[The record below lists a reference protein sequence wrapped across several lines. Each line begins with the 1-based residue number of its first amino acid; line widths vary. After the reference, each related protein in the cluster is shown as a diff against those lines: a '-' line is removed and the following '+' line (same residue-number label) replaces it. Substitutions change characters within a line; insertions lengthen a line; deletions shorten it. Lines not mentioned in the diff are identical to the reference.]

1 MTEEPK
7 PKETT
12 EPKTDEK
19 PKSDVEKLR
28 DEFTA
33 QFNTLKQ
40 SFESELNTLKT
51 ENSQLKENNDELKRA
66 LVRSAINP
74 APAKTDEPKT
84 PEQLYKEQVDACAKR
99 TLELMSSI

>member
-7 PKETT
+7 PKETA
-12 EPKTDEK
+12 EPKPDEK
-19 PKSDVEKLR
+19 KKSDVEQLR

-33 QFNTLKQ
+33 QFATLKN
-40 SFESELNTLKT
+40 SFETELTALKT
-51 ENSQLKENNDELKRA
+51 ENSALKADNDELKRA

-74 APAKTDEPKT
+74 APVKTEVEKT
-84 PEQLYKEQVDACAKR
+84 PEELYKEKVDACAKR